1 MKETLLCFFPF
12 SAQICSGTSGK
23 VAASAVQ
30 MHKDG
35 RGGGRA
41 MSVEE
46 MVQGMI
52 DALNDAIGDAGKH
65 DRGNNAAGTR
75 VRKAMQ
81 AAKNTAQDVRKQV
94 QADKNSR

>member
-1 MKETLLCFFPF
+1 
-12 SAQICSGTSGK
+12 
-23 VAASAVQ
+23 

-35 RGGGRA
+35 RGSGRA

-52 DALNDAIGDAGKH
+52 DALNEAIGDAGKH